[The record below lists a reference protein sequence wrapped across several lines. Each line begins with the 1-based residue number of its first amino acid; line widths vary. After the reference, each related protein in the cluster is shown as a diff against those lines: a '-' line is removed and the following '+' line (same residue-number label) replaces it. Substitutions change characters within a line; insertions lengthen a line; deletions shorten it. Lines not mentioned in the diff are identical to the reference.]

1 VTRRT
6 KREVRRTYDPLDRK
20 RRVSV
25 RQRDARRED
34 RLSHRETARLRG
46 EAA

>member
-1 VTRRT
+1 MTRRT

-34 RLSHRETARLRG
+34 KSCHRDMTLRG